1 MGWVV
6 LPVKYLYIMIAAGFI
21 VLTIA
26 IAALLVWGVK
36 AVAAKA
42 FVDSAQQK
50 KVVFRAV
57 VVLGVWLGFI
67 TVMSLA
73 GFYNSMALPP
83 RVPLFLVFPAFAFTG
98 FFFLSG
104 RNQQLI
110 AAVPASWPV
119 YFQSFRIVVELL
131 LLGLAVKGLI
141 PKEASFEGYNFDVAI
156 GLTAPVVGWL
166 AFSKKVIGK
175 GVLRMWNI
183 AGFCTLAIVVFIFIS
198 HAYFPQV
205 WHKQESIISRGFG
218 LFPYTYLAGFLMPA
232 AVFMH
237 VLSLRKL

>member
-1 MGWVV
+1 
-6 LPVKYLYIMIAAGFI
+6 MIAAGFI

-36 AVAAKA
+36 AVASMA
-42 FVDSAQQK
+42 FGDSAQQK
-50 KVVFRAV
+50 KVVVRAV
-57 VVLGVWLGFI
+57 LVLGVWLGVI
-67 TVMSLA
+67 TVLSLA
-73 GFYNSMALPP
+73 GFYNSTALPP

-104 RNQQLI
+104 KNKQLI
-110 AAVPASWPV
+110 AAVPPSWPV

-131 LLGLAVKGLI
+131 LLGLALKGLI

-175 GVLRMWNI
+175 GVLRLWNI

-205 WHKQESIISRGFG
+205 WHKQESIISQGFG

-237 VLSLRKL
+237 VLSLKKL